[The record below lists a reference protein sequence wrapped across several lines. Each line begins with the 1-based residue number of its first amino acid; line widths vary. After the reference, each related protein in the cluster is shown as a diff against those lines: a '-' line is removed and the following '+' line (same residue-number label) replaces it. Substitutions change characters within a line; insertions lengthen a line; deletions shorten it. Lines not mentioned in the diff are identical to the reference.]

1 MESLDNAS
9 QDGKEPENRAL
20 PSKKSKLKGFVFGGV
35 ALGLLAVGGVVFVS
49 MAPTKLESAV
59 ESCSLERNLYLT
71 LDSDGKG
78 LYLDGDGDE
87 NPGMNISEIVCVL
100 SYLEVP
106 NSILSRMDNTT
117 ALMGQQIGSWDGISV
132 LWSYHPSN
140 GLDISLDLD

>member
-1 MESLDNAS
+1 MENWDNTS
-9 QDGKEPENRAL
+9 QNGNEPENNDL
-20 PSKKSKLKGFVFGGV
+20 PSKKPKLKGFVIVGL
-35 ALGLLAVGGVVFVS
+35 ALGLMAVGGVVFVS
-49 MAPTKLESAV
+49 MAPTKLELAV

-87 NPGMNISEIVCVL
+87 NPGMNISEIACVL

-106 NSILSRMDNTT
+106 GSILSRMDNTT
-117 ALMGQQIGSWDGISV
+117 ALMGQQSGSWDGISV

-140 GLDISLDLD
+140 GIDISLDLD